1 MGLRRLLVMLRHAT
15 TMYNLSRIPNPFY
28 DLFTG
33 GRKRPV
39 FFDIDA
45 TCPELRRIDAAL
57 PAIREELVRLLP
69 QSEAMSRY
77 HELDSDLLQSSGRLY
92 RDRRWNVFM
101 LFCYD
106 SVPEHNRALCP
117 QTAAA
122 LDAIPTLNQAF
133 FSILDPGKS
142 IPAHTGP
149 SRTYLRYHLAL
160 LVPKNDPPSIRIHD
174 QHYTW
179 KEGESVL
186 FDDSWD
192 HEVTNHADG
201 IRAVLIVD
209 IMRPFPRPI
218 FAFNRFMRRIPVH
231 FYGPGVVAKAN
242 EFRLQPPEV

>member
-1 MGLRRLLVMLRHAT
+1 MGLRRLMVMLRRGT
-15 TMYNLSRIPNPFY
+15 TMYNLSRLANPIY

-45 TCPELRRIDAAL
+45 TCPELRRIDRAL
-57 PAIREELVRLLP
+57 PDIREELERLLP
-69 QSEAMSRY
+69 QLDSMAKY
-77 HELDSDLLQSSGRLY
+77 HEIDSDVMRSSARFY

-106 SVPEHNRALCP
+106 SIPEHNRALCP
-117 QTAAA
+117 KTAAA
-122 LDAIPTLNQAF
+122 LDGIPTLNQAF

-160 LVPKNDPPSIRIHD
+160 RVPKNDPPSIRIKD

-179 KEGESVL
+179 KEGESIL
-186 FDDSWD
+186 FDDSWE
-192 HEVTNHADG
+192 HEVTNHSDG
-201 IRAVLIVD
+201 ERAVLIVD
-209 IMRPFPRPI
+209 IMRPFPRLI
-218 FAFNRFMRRIPVH
+218 FACNRLLRQIPVRL
-231 FYGPGVVAKAN
+231 YGPRVVAKAN
-242 EFRLQPPEV
+242 AFRLQPPDA